1 MKEADSTIT
10 AVLNEIFV
18 SSSRR
23 RAKDLT
29 MGEEEASRYVSRL
42 SRSIEALNN
51 PASIANGIQIPLY
64 LLSAHYFFSGCF
76 AQYPNCH
83 KYDANMFRY
92 QKVNEWLA
100 AFDTFSSAMY
110 TEGEFE
116 LHGYLPFLLVPFHP
130 LCQEA
135 AGKRVERDAS
145 DWDVSGKP

>member
-64 LLSAHYFFSGCF
+64 LLSAHYFFF
-76 AQYPNCH
+76 R
-83 KYDANMFRY
+83 MFCSVS
-92 QKVNEWLA
+92 K
-100 AFDTFSSAMY
+100 
-110 TEGEFE
+110 
-116 LHGYLPFLLVPFHP
+116 LP
-130 LCQEA
+130 
-135 AGKRVERDAS
+135 
-145 DWDVSGKP
+145 